1 MHLPVLAKSYVDSVR
16 IQIEATSRNPVKAAM
31 GRKLIDADRYLLLIL
46 RYMSTI
52 ILTCI
57 CYTYRELRKAKL
69 NDDAIW
75 NMLKTEMPTQDHK
88 KRAYFIHGMGSLF
101 NMMIATEG
109 YAIVAKSAFI
119 NHCVEVDE
127 HSLGK
132 FAEFA
137 SYCFRLRMCDND
149 LVSLLV

>member
-1 MHLPVLAKSYVDSVR
+1 MLMCS
-16 IQIEATSRNPVKAAM
+16 
-31 GRKLIDADRYLLLIL
+31 
-46 RYMSTI
+46 
-52 ILTCI
+52 
-57 CYTYRELRKAKL
+57 TYRELRKAKL

-88 KRAYFIHGMGSLF
+88 KRA
-101 NMMIATEG
+101 